1 VGAMVRKGEAAA
13 IEQGWDA
20 VDRYL
25 ADSLVRT
32 DPALDAT
39 LAANSAANLP
49 RLDVSPLQGKFLHL
63 LARLCGARNILEI
76 GTLGGYSAIWLAR
89 ALPEGGRLISLEAE
103 PRYAAVARENIARAG
118 LSHCIDIRVGSA
130 LASLPTIDAEGLG
143 PFDLIFIDADKAN
156 NPNYLAWALKLSRP
170 GTVVVVDNIV
180 REGSVI
186 DASNPA
192 PGVQGTRR
200 MLDLMSNE
208 PRLSATAIQTVGSK
222 GHDGFVIALV
232 IADAP
237 G

>member
-1 VGAMVRKGEAAA
+1 MGAIVRKGEDTAV
-13 IEQGWDA
+13 EQGWDA

-32 DPALDAT
+32 DPALDAA

-49 RLDVSPLQGKFLHL
+49 RIDVSPLQGKFLHL

-103 PRYAAVARENIARAG
+103 PRHAAVARENIARAG
-118 LSHCIDIRVGSA
+118 LSRCVDIRVGSA
-130 LASLPTIDAEGLG
+130 LATLPTIDAEGLG
-143 PFDLIFIDADKAN
+143 PFDLIFIDADKVN

-180 REGSVI
+180 REGAVI

-232 IADAP
+232 IADAS